1 VQWRARGDR
10 SVGSEVEVGLHYR
23 GAGLAVLGRQY
34 KHEAL
39 VYNIF
44 YHQGKSVSCGIE
56 S

>member
-1 VQWRARGDR
+1 MVEGARQQECMEQGGGR
-10 SVGSEVEVGLHYR
+10 STLQ

-39 VYNIF
+39 VYNVF
-44 YHQGKSVSCGIE
+44 YHQGESVSCGNE